1 MISREVTNWIIP
13 KDGVYTDMQS
23 FSQRVSSSYY
33 VETLEAS
40 RLFTLSHQ
48 NYKAL
53 LSTCNEVGWKVFEH
67 VSIVAEQRVM
77 MSNLRY
83 PEDRLK
89 LMESTFPGLMRFLPV
104 HIQASYLNMEVN
116 ALSKLRSRKAG

>member
-1 MISREVTNWIIP
+1 MITREVTNWIIP
-13 KDGVYTDMQS
+13 TGGVYTDMRS
-23 FSQRVSSSYY
+23 FSGRVASSYY

-40 RLFTLSHQ
+40 QLFTLSYQ
-48 NYKAL
+48 NYKM
-53 LSTCNEVGWKVFEH
+53 LSGTHYEIKEKIFEH
-67 VSIVAEQRVM
+67 VIFMAEQRVM

-89 LMESTFPGLMRFLPV
+89 MMQSMFPGMMCFLPV

-116 ALSKLRSRKAG
+116 ALSKLRRRSR